1 MDRKK
6 IFKEIENGN
15 FSLQDADEKLV
26 EKPKTQVQKPIQTP
40 SVGVEEIIK
49 KEVVKSSSG
58 MYLKT

>member
-1 MDRKK
+1 MPFASDVNQNV
-6 IFKEIENGN
+6 F
-15 FSLQDADEKLV
+15 QDADEKLV

-40 SVGVEEIIK
+40 SVGVEEKIK

>member
-1 MDRKK
+1 MPFALDVNQNV
-6 IFKEIENGN
+6 F
-15 FSLQDADEKLV
+15 QDADEKLV

-40 SVGVEEIIK
+40 SVGVEEKIK